1 MVIEMKRN
9 KELKGQSTTKGFA
22 ILSAAGMITKILS
35 LLYIPFL
42 LTIIKDEGLGIY
54 NQAYQ
59 IYVFIYVLTN
69 AGIPSAIS
77 KLVSELISV
86 HNYRDAIKTFKIA
99 RYMLLVMGIAMSL
112 IMMIFAFPMTKLLH
126 IEKSALAVL
135 YLSPAILFTSI
146 ASAYRGYFQGRGNM
160 TPTAVSQV
168 LEQIMNTVF
177 TLIFASMLM
186 KYGVIYGCA
195 GGTIGTTIGAFA
207 SALYLMIFYEKNK
220 VIKVPVGYKNMYVER
235 NTNKQ
240 LVRKIIHYGV
250 PITLC
255 VGMTYAGNLVDLMN
269 TMSRLGAAGFNAV
282 EANIKY
288 GYLVKYQQLINVPI
302 AIITAL
308 SMAILPAISGAAALK
323 DKENVVSKINYSF
336 RLAFMISIPS
346 AVGLAVLSAPIFKLI
361 FTQKYYAGSELMLYG
376 SAVLV
381 LTSVMQIQT
390 TILQGIGKLYTATFY
405 SVLGIIFK
413 VAANYFLI
421 AIPSINIKGAVLGSI
436 VGYSIP
442 VILNH
447 KVIKR
452 SLKLEF
458 KFLSHSVKP
467 LISSAIMGA
476 VAWAVYH
483 YLSLLFKVLKIKS
496 NYMCNAGICIIA
508 IIMGA
513 FTYMFGMILTRG
525 ISSDDIQNMPRKV
538 TRLIPNFMLKKVH

>member
-1 MVIEMKRN
+1 MVIKMKNNR
-9 KELKGQSTTKGFA
+9 ELKGQSTTKGFA

-59 IYVFIYVLTN
+59 IYVFVYVLTN
-69 AGIPSAIS
+69 SGIPAAIS

-86 HNYRDAIKTFKIA
+86 KNYKDAIKSFKIA
-99 RYMLLVMGIAMSL
+99 RFMLLITGVIMSFL
-112 IMMIFAFPMTKLLH
+112 MMAFAFPLTKLLH
-126 IEKSALAVL
+126 IEKSGLAVL
-135 YLSPAILFTSI
+135 YLSPAILFTSV

-160 TPTAVSQV
+160 IPTAVSQV
-168 LEQIMNTVF
+168 LEQIANMVF
-177 TLIFASMLM
+177 TLIFACMLM
-186 KYGVIYGCA
+186 KYGVVYGCA
-195 GGTIGTTIGAFA
+195 GGTIGTTIGALI
-207 SALYLMIFYEKNK
+207 SALFLMIYYEKNK
-220 VIKVPVGYKNMYVER
+220 VIKVPAGYKSMHIER

-255 VGMTYAGNLVDLMN
+255 VGMTYAGNLVDLAN
-269 TMSRLGAAGFNAV
+269 TMTRLGAAGFNAV
-282 EANIKY
+282 QSNIKY

-308 SMAILPAISGAAALK
+308 STAILPAISGAVALK

-361 FTQKYYAGSELMLYG
+361 FTQRYFAGSELMLYG

-381 LTSVMQIQT
+381 LTSAVQIQT

-405 SVLGIIFK
+405 SFLGILCKII
-413 VAANYFLI
+413 ANYFLI
-421 AIPSINIKGAVLGSI
+421 AIPSINIRGAVLGSI
-436 VGYSIP
+436 IGYSIP

-447 KVIKR
+447 VVIKK
-452 SLKLEF
+452 SLKIKF
-458 KFLSHSVKP
+458 KFLSNSVKP
-467 LISSAIMGA
+467 FISSVFMG
-476 VAWAVYH
+476 VIAWAVYH
-483 YLSLLFKVLKIKS
+483 YMSIFFKILKIKS
-496 NYMCNAGICIIA
+496 SYMCNAGACIIA

-513 FTYMFGMILTRG
+513 FAYMFGMILTQG
-525 ISSDDIQNMPRKV
+525 ISSEDISNMPGKV
-538 TRLIPNFMLKKVH
+538 TRWIPKFMLKKVH